1 MYGLAVG
8 VALPRYLHGLIE
20 REATAVLGRQLSV
33 GALHINPFLFRAT
46 VEDLRLGAQQG
57 DQPLLSIARLEVR
70 VAPLESLFRRGVVL
84 SGLRVDQPAVRFSR
98 LAAGRFS
105 FSDIIDRLKARPSA
119 PGPSEP
125 ARFALNNIEL
135 HDGLIEFDDKPVS
148 LQHRIDNIDIG
159 LPFISS
165 IASHVA
171 VKVKPTIKA
180 RLNGTVLALD
190 GEVTPFADHREATLD
205 LNLDPFDVTRYLA
218 YLPDK
223 LPVKVTAAH
232 LATQLKLVW
241 HERPA
246 TGAMFTLR
254 GEAALSEVQ
263 LTDTAGKDLLGWR
276 RLQVELLDVQPL
288 ATPLRVA
295 LGKVV
300 WFEPRLALHRR
311 ADGSIALPGL
321 SAASSSTTTT
331 TPVARAQSMPAASA
345 SKSAASS
352 SGAVQISLASLQ
364 VQRGSVS
371 WRDDAVPGGF
381 SSELTPLDLKL
392 EGLNL
397 QKGARPAQLTASVEA
412 ATTGELKAQGSVD
425 VNSGAVDVQLALAA
439 LQLERYR
446 PYYAEALGAAQ
457 PSGGVSAAVR
467 LAWLPGEQGGL
478 RLSQGSFDVANL
490 RVPDLADGSAEAK
503 AKAKPKPKL
512 QTQPTAA
519 RPPAIRVAQLHLGE
533 ISLDMAKQQF
543 TLGELRS
550 RDASVRVLRDARG
563 INLARLFAA
572 PDKPEVATTQ
582 TVATSTSAG
591 AASSATTAKPW
602 QIRTGKADISAWNA
616 SIEDRTGREPVSLSL
631 EQLSLQAE
639 GLGPEA
645 MGKLGVAAVVNRKGK
660 LRVDGRLGLSP
671 LRGKLTAD
679 LQAIDLLFAQPY
691 VNSVMHVLLT
701 QGVLDARGD
710 LEFSLPPEQKPRI
723 SWNGDVA
730 VSGLNLLDEANDA
743 DFLRWK
749 RLAATRLSYSTEPAS
764 LSLNRLQ
771 LDDFYTRLILND
783 KGQLNLSAML
793 GQKSPSAEAGAPASE
808 AKPEAKAESRPEAKA
823 DMQAPAIKVRL
834 DEVLLSG
841 GQINF
846 SDRFVKPAFDMR
858 VGGLAGSLRGL
869 ASDADAVAELDL
881 KGSVDQVAPISIAGK
896 LNPLRRDK
904 VLDIVAKVTD
914 IDLTSTSPYS
924 GRYAGYGIS
933 KGKLSMSLDYH
944 LHDGKLTAGNELRL
958 DQLTFG
964 DAVDSPD
971 ATSLPVRLAAALLKD
986 RNGVIEVDLPVS
998 GTLDDPE
1005 FSIGRVLLRALTNL
1019 ITKAVR
1025 SPFTALSAV
1034 FGGGEELSRVEFAAG
1049 IAELSPATQT
1059 RLEALSKALV
1069 ERPSLVLDVAGV
1081 AETASDTPG
1090 LRRAALMGRLRALK
1104 AANSARRGEAV
1115 GDVDALMIAP
1125 AEYLPLLQQLYSE
1138 SPIQRPKNALGLER
1152 KLPQAEM
1159 EAMLMAPINI
1169 GESELRSLANRRAQ
1183 AVRDWLL
1190 GKGKVPAG
1198 RVFLVSSQLA
1208 ADAVGGGPR
1217 VEFSLK

>member
-1 MYGLAVG
+1 MTDPVASPSAGPAEKAGLARIVRRLAFLGRRRFLIGCAAVLLVYGLAVG

-20 REATAVLGRQLSV
+20 REASLALGRQLSL
-33 GALHINPFLFRAT
+33 GALHINPFLLHA
-46 VEDLRLGAQQG
+46 VADDVQLAAAQG
-57 DQPLLSIARLEVR
+57 EQPLLSIARLEVR

-105 FSDIIDRLKARPSA
+105 FSDIIDRLNARPAS
-119 PGPSEP
+119 PEPSEP

-148 LQHRIDNIDIG
+148 LQHRIDNLEIG

-171 VKVKPTIKA
+171 VKVQPTLKA
-180 RLNGTVLALD
+180 RVNGTVVALD
-190 GEVTPFADHREATLD
+190 GEVTPFADRREATMA

-223 LPVKVTAAH
+223 LPLKVTAAH
-232 LATQLKLVW
+232 LTTQLKLVW
-241 HERPA
+241 DERPA

-263 LTDTAGKDLLGWR
+263 LADRAGQDLLGWR

-288 ATPLRVA
+288 ATPQRVA

-311 ADGSIALPGL
+311 ADGSLALPGV
-321 SAASSSTTTT
+321 SGSSSSTAAPVARARPTPATSAPKAAASSS
-331 TPVARAQSMPAASA
+331 AAP
-345 SKSAASS
+345 
-352 SGAVQISLASLQ
+352 QISIASLQ
-364 VQRGSVS
+364 LQRGNVA
-371 WRDDAVPGGF
+371 WRDDAVRGGF
-381 SSELTPLDLKL
+381 SSELAPLELTL
-392 EGLNL
+392 QGLGL
-397 QKGARPAQLTASVEA
+397 QKGAKPAQLTASVEA
-412 ATTGELKAQGSVD
+412 ATSGELKAQGTVD
-425 VNSGAVDVQLALAA
+425 VNTGAVDLQLGLSA

-457 PSGGVSAAVR
+457 PSGGLSAAVK

-478 RLSQGSFDVANL
+478 RLSQGSLDVANL
-490 RVPDLADGSAEAK
+490 RVPDLVEGT
-503 AKAKPKPKL
+503 AKPS
-512 QTQPTAA
+512 AA
-519 RPPAIRVAQLHLGE
+519 QAPAVRIAQLHFGDM
-533 ISLDMAKQQF
+533 SLDMAKQQF

-550 RDASVRVLRDARG
+550 RDANLRVLRDAKG
-563 INLARLFAA
+563 INIVRLFAA
-572 PDKPEVATTQ
+572 PDKPA
-582 TVATSTSAG
+582 
-591 AASSATTAKPW
+591 AASPPAPAAAASAPTPVPAAKPW
-602 QIRTGKADISAWNA
+602 QIRTGKADITAWNA
-616 SIEDRTGREPVSLSL
+616 SIEDRTGREPVTLSL

-645 MGKLGVAAVVNRKGK
+645 MGKLGIGAVVNRKGRV
-660 LRVDGRLGLSP
+660 RVDGKLGLSP
-671 LRGKLTAD
+671 LRGNVKAD

-691 VNSVMHVLLT
+691 VNSAAHVLLT

-710 LEFSLPPEQKPRI
+710 LEFSLPAEQKPRV
-723 SWNGDVA
+723 SWAGDVA

-771 LDDFYTRLILND
+771 LDDFYARLILNE
-783 KGQLNLSAML
+783 KGQLNLSTML
-793 GQKSPSAEAGAPASE
+793 GQKPAADASAPAAEAE
-808 AKPEAKAESRPEAKA
+808 KKPEAKAEPKPA
-823 DMQAPAIKVRL
+823 DANAPAMKVRV

-858 VGGLAGSLRGL
+858 IGGLGGSLRGL
-869 ASDADAVAELDL
+869 ASDADAIAELDL

-944 LHDGKLTAGNELRL
+944 LRDGKLTAGNDLRL

-986 RNGVIEVDLPVS
+986 RNGVIELDLPVS

-1019 ITKAVR
+1019 ITKVVS
-1025 SPFTALSAV
+1025 SPFKALGSV
-1034 FGGGEELSRVEFAAG
+1034 FGGGEELSRVEFVAG
-1049 IAELSPATQT
+1049 SAELSAVTLT
-1059 RLEALSKALV
+1059 RLEALSKALT

-1081 AETASDTPG
+1081 AETTADTPG
-1090 LRRAALMGRLRALK
+1090 LRRAVLQGRLRALK

-1115 GDVDALMIAP
+1115 GDV
-1125 AEYLPLLQQLYSE
+1125 
-1138 SPIQRPKNALGLER
+1138 QRTDDHA
-1152 KLPQAEM
+1152 
-1159 EAMLMAPINI
+1159 
-1169 GESELRSLANRRAQ
+1169 RR
-1183 AVRDWLL
+1183 
-1190 GKGKVPAG
+1190 VPA
-1198 RVFLVSSQLA
+1198 A
-1208 ADAVGGGPR
+1208 AATALFRKPHPAAEECAGAGPEAAASRDGGHADGADQYR
-1217 VEFSLK
+1217 